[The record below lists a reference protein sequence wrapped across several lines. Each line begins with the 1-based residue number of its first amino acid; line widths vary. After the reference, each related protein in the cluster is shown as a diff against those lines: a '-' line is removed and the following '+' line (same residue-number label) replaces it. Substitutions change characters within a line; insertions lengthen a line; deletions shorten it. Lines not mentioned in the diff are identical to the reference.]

1 MAKPKV
7 MYWISE
13 DWYFWS
19 HRLGLAR
26 AARDAGWDVAIAT
39 RVHEH
44 GDRIRA
50 EGFSLTH
57 IDMARRVA
65 APWRDAENIAQ
76 IFAAYRRERPDVVHQ
91 VGMKQMLYGSAVTR
105 ILGVP
110 GLVNAFAGLG
120 TMFLAKGPA
129 AAAVKYTSVAGFRA
143 VMGHPN
149 LRVIFQN
156 EDDRGEIVGLGI
168 VPVEKTVIIR
178 GSGVNTDVFHP
189 TPLPDGTPLFVL
201 PARILWDKGVGEMVE
216 AARKLKS
223 RGVNARIALVG
234 NHDPDNPSHVDK
246 AQIEAWVNEGVVE
259 WWGRRDDMPQVFAQ
273 SRAVVLP
280 SYREGLPKALLEAA
294 ACGRAVVS
302 TDTPGC
308 REVARDGQNG
318 ILVPVRDSD
327 KLADAMEL
335 LANDKDLARRYGE
348 TGRKI
353 IVEELS
359 EQYVINATLA
369 VYKELLAN
377 AKKRHY

>member
-26 AARDAGWDVAIAT
+26 AVRDMGWDVAIAT
-39 RVHEH
+39 RVNEH

-65 APWRDAENIAQ
+65 APWRDARNILQ
-76 IFAAYRRERPDVVHQ
+76 IAAAYRRERPDIVHQ
-91 VGMKQMLYGSAVTR
+91 IGMKQMLYGSAVTR
-105 ILGVP
+105 VLGVP

-120 TMFLAKGPA
+120 TMFLAKGRR
-129 AAAVKYTSVAGFRA
+129 AAAVKHSSVAGFRA

-149 LRVIFQN
+149 MRVIFQN
-156 EDDRGEIVGLGI
+156 EDDRAEIVGLGI
-168 VPVEKTVIIR
+168 VPMERTVLIR
-178 GSGVNTDVFHP
+178 GSGVDTDVFAP
-189 TPLPDGTPLFVL
+189 TPLPDGAPLFVL
-201 PARILWDKGVGEMVE
+201 PARILWDKGVGEFVE
-216 AARKLKS
+216 AARKLKA
-223 RGVNARIALVG
+223 RGTTARFALIG
-234 NHDPDNPSHVDK
+234 NHDPDNPTHVTK
-246 AQIEAWVNEGVVE
+246 EQIEAWVSEGVVE

-308 REVARDGQNG
+308 REVARDGING